1 MGVPLVE
8 DEGFLIEMVRTEY
21 EWKPPQ
27 CDLCKIFGHVN
38 DQCPKKVM
46 VTPIV
51 EKTNDGFQM
60 VANKKKNG
68 KAKSTNGG
76 KFVGQSVK
84 QSVSEEEVENMFDES
99 VNLLNSSKQLQVRLL
114 ILLLM

>member
-1 MGVPLVE
+1 MSVPLIA
-8 DEGFLIEMVRTEY
+8 DEGFSIETIRIEY
-21 EWKPPQ
+21 EWKPPR
-27 CDLCKIFGHVN
+27 CDLCKIFGHVY
-38 DQCPKKVM
+38 DQYPKKVT

-76 KFVGQSVK
+76 KFGGQSVK
-84 QSVSEEEVENMFDES
+84 QSVRYEPKSATNGPKTGVPNK
-99 VNLLNSSKQLQVRLL
+99 VNSSKLGSSHVSP
-114 ILLLM
+114 